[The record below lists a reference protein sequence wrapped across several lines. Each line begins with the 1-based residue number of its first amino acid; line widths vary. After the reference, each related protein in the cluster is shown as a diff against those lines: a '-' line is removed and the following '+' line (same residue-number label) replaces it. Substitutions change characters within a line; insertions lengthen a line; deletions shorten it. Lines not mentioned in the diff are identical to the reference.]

1 MPKIKGLIIFPLI
14 LLLCLAPLALT
25 GCGQQG
31 DAGKSGK
38 TPANTLVVGAE
49 NEPERLNPIMEE
61 TMEMEPMIF
70 RGLTRFDENNKPVAD
85 LAKSWEIAADGL
97 SYIFHLRD
105 DVKWHDGKPFTAK
118 DVKFTLEAI
127 MNPQNNSPNLQE
139 LEEVKTVE
147 VIDDHTVKI
156 TLKRTF
162 PPLLDKLTRGMVP
175 EHILAGQDI
184 ATADFNNN
192 PIGTGPFKFVEWKK
206 GQNIVLEANKDYYGT
221 KPKLEK
227 VIFKVLPDAN
237 VRAVQLETG
246 EVDVT
251 FLEPDQLKRME
262 KVSAITVHKI
272 PTADYRVMMF
282 NFRKP
287 LWQDVK
293 VRQAICYATNRQ
305 AILDGVLLGEG
316 STAYGP
322 LQLNWANNPNVEKYD
337 YNVDKAKA
345 LLAEAGWKPGK
356 DGILEK
362 NGQKLSFKLTTFSHD
377 PVRVNIVN
385 ALSAEL
391 KKIGIDCIPD
401 PRERGSF
408 KWNEVESFLLGW
420 GSPFDP
426 DDHAYKLFHSSQ
438 IENGWNLQ
446 GYKNAQVDKYLELAR
461 TTADEGKRK
470 EYYAK
475 FQEELA
481 KDPSFDFIVYLK
493 ALYGVNKNVEG
504 VKERILGHHG
514 AGFLW
519 NVEEW
524 SKK

>member
-1 MPKIKGLIIFPLI
+1 MKKIKGFLIFPLV
-14 LLLCLAPLALT
+14 LLFCLAPLALT

-31 DAGKSGK
+31 DATKSGK
-38 TPANTLVVGAE
+38 TPANTLVIGAE
-49 NEPERLNPIMEE
+49 GEPERLNPITEE

-70 RGLTRFDENNKPVAD
+70 RGLTKFDENNKPVAD
-85 LAKSWEIAADGL
+85 LAKSWNIAADGL
-97 SYIFHLRD
+97 TYIFHLRD

-127 MNPQNNSPNLQE
+127 MNPENNSPNLQE

-147 VIDDHTVKI
+147 IIDDHTVQI
-156 TLKRTF
+156 TLKKTF
-162 PPLLDKLTRGMVP
+162 PPLLDKLTRGIVP
-175 EHILAGQDI
+175 EHILAGQNI

-192 PIGTGPFKFVEWKK
+192 PVGTGPFKFVEWKK
-206 GQNIVLEANKDYYGT
+206 GQNIILEANPDYYGT

-246 EVDVT
+246 EVDVS

-262 KVSAITVHKI
+262 KVSTITVHKI

-322 LQLNWANNPNVEKYD
+322 LQLNWSNNPNVEKYD

-345 LLAEAGWKPGK
+345 LLVEAGWKPGK

-362 NGQKLSFKLTTFSHD
+362 NCPL
-377 PVRVNIVN
+377 N
-385 ALSAEL
+385 
-391 KKIGIDCIPD
+391 
-401 PRERGSF
+401 
-408 KWNEVESFLLGW
+408 
-420 GSPFDP
+420 
-426 DDHAYKLFHSSQ
+426 
-438 IENGWNLQ
+438 
-446 GYKNAQVDKYLELAR
+446 
-461 TTADEGKRK
+461 
-470 EYYAK
+470 
-475 FQEELA
+475 
-481 KDPSFDFIVYLK
+481 
-493 ALYGVNKNVEG
+493 
-504 VKERILGHHG
+504 
-514 AGFLW
+514 
-519 NVEEW
+519 
-524 SKK
+524 